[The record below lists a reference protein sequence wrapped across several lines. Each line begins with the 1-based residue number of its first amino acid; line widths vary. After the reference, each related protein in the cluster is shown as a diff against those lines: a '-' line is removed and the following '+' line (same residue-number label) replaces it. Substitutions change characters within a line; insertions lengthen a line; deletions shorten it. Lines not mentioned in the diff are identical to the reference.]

1 MSNSPHNRR
10 FPRIL
15 RCVVD
20 SRHIETIRAI
30 CSRFER
36 LRANLT
42 SSYDDR
48 IAMILAKMVLHSTS
62 KAFKLYCEKNP
73 WAAEA
78 KMYDV

>member
-1 MSNSPHNRR
+1 MSDSTHNSR

-20 SRHIETIRAI
+20 SGYIRAI
-30 CSRFER
+30 RTVYSRF
-36 LRANLT
+36 AQMHVNLI
-42 SSYDDR
+42 SSHNDQ
-48 IAMILAKMVLHSTS
+48 IAMILAKLALNNPA
-62 KAFKLYCEKNP
+62 KAFKEYCEKNP

>member
-1 MSNSPHNRR
+1 MSDSPHNRR
-10 FPRIL
+10 FPWIL

-20 SRHIETIRAI
+20 SRCIRVL
-30 CSRFER
+30 CCRLTR
-36 LRANLT
+36 LRANLN

-48 IAMILAKMVLHSTS
+48 VAMILAKLALHSTS
-62 KAFKLYCEKNP
+62 KAFRLYCEKNP

>member
-20 SRHIETIRAI
+20 SRYIRAI
-30 CSRFER
+30 RTVYSRF
-36 LRANLT
+36 AQMHVNLT
-42 SSYDDR
+42 SSYNDQ
-48 IAMILAKMVLHSTS
+48 IAMILAKLALHSTS